1 MIALILNMNWVGL
14 AVIGLIVLIFIGAL
28 ISLVKIKR
36 RYRQL
41 VQDIEE
47 ETHRKKQYFEYAIN
61 NSLVKDFKYAI
72 NQRINEVNTA
82 AVVDKHLNAYLYKTH
97 MAERFV
103 AKAPGMMIV
112 LGIVGTFFGLTLSIA
127 ELVQLLESPD
137 MIMGEVSN
145 ITGGL
150 MDAINGMAIAFITSL
165 FGIVSSIFFN
175 ILFVFVGPEESKNHY
190 VCSAEEYLDNHLG
203 HRSTDLTFIDERG
216 RTPLE
221 IAFEELGERLSSEL
235 QSVSESMSYKLT
247 VASKS
252 MEETSI
258 SLEKGLK
265 SFDDSIDKFSKN
277 TGDFMEFNHQLK
289 NNIQRMS
296 LAFDDFAQE
305 LKKNRQV

>member
-28 ISLVKIKR
+28 ISLIKIKR